1 MTDASANPL
10 LEAGAA
16 APEPEPDSS
25 AFRVRL
31 LDGLQRSIEERGYQ
45 ETTVTDVVRHA
56 RASRRTFYLVFSTK
70 DDCFVALMQVANRRL
85 LRRIADAVDP
95 AAPWE
100 AQTRAAVE
108 AYFDQVASEPGLS
121 RSWVREFPALG
132 DVAQRVHRDA
142 VAALVELV
150 QRLSD
155 TEQFR
160 AAGLVPVSRELAL
173 IVLGGLRELTASV
186 IEDGD
191 DVRGVAEVGVT
202 ATLALLAT
210 SRTPA

>member
-1 MTDASANPL
+1 VTDASANPL

-16 APEPEPDSS
+16 EPEPDLS
-25 AFRVRL
+25 AFRGRL

-70 DDCFVALMQVANRRL
+70 DACFVALMQAANRRL
-85 LRRIADAVDP
+85 LQRIADAVDP

-100 AQTRAAVE
+100 AQARAAVE

-132 DVAQRVHRDA
+132 DVAQQVHRDA
-142 VAALVELV
+142 VAALVQLV
-150 QRLSD
+150 QRLTD

-160 AAGLVPVSRELAL
+160 AAGLLPVSRELAL
-173 IVLGGLRELTASV
+173 VVLGGLRELTASV

-191 DVRGVAEVGVT
+191 DVRDVAEVGVT

-210 SRTPA
+210 SRAPG

>member
-1 MTDASANPL
+1 VSDARANPL

-16 APEPEPDSS
+16 EPEPDLS

-70 DDCFVALMQVANRRL
+70 DDCFVALMQAANRRL
-85 LRRIADAVDP
+85 LQRIAGAVDP

-100 AQTRAAVE
+100 VQARAAVE

-150 QRLSD
+150 QHLTD
-155 TEQFR
+155 TPQFR
-160 AAGLVPVSRELAL
+160 DAGLAPVSRELAL
-173 IVLGGLRELTASV
+173 VVLGGLRELTASV

-210 SRTPA
+210 SRASD